1 MKAMADISAG
11 EMEEHFK
18 VALSH
23 FRSQS
28 IAAASDNEENVD
40 CDDDFVTDN
49 VRTSAAGDEWLSMT
63 MTMTLQTSGAGDVWL
78 SDSGIASLLHCGK
91 EDMDRWG
98 TEGIRR

>member
-28 IAAASDNEENVD
+28 IAAASDNEKDFD
-40 CDDDFVTDN
+40 CDDDFLTDN
-49 VRTSAAGDEWLSMT
+49 VQTSAAAM
-63 MTMTLQTSGAGDVWL
+63 SG
-78 SDSGIASLLHCGK
+78 CQ
-91 EDMDRWG
+91 
-98 TEGIRR
+98 

>member
-18 VALSH
+18 VALSY

-28 IAAASDNEENVD
+28 IATASDNEENVD

-49 VRTSAAGDEWLSMT
+49 VQTSAAGDEWLSMT
-63 MTMTLQTSGAGDVWL
+63 MTMTMAMTMTND
-78 SDSGIASLLHCGK
+78 K
-91 EDMDRWG
+91 
-98 TEGIRR
+98 